1 MNKPAR
7 GSLLDI
13 EHLSAAEIT
22 GLLKLARRM
31 NPLKPRPLL
40 RGKRVLLLFY
50 EPSTR
55 TRSSFEIAAKEM
67 GAMTTLVLSSGSSI
81 EKGESLLDTAYTLQ
95 AVGADVMVIRNP
107 YAGAPLLMAT
117 HLKVPVINAGDGMHE
132 HPSQALLDAYTILR
146 HKKTLSGL
154 RVVIIGDIYH
164 SRVARSAIHLL
175 SKFGAQVTLCGP
187 PEFLPELAT
196 CLAPGLHI
204 TRSAEEAV
212 RGADVIMVLRV
223 QKERLAGMKIR
234 LQDYITRYQMTMA
247 RVKLAKSDAL
257 VMHPGPIIRGLE
269 LTWEV
274 ADCPQSVIV
283 EEVHNEYVAR
293 RQQRL
298 LGMDQNC
305 DVQPRARDQASKQT
319 RKPHGVTRDPDD
331 RHAPKYAPVVQLFP
345 ICVAVILGL
354 RAQKQEPPH
363 LANQILE
370 VLQIGHHRVRPPQQP
385 PLFLGH
391 QAITDIGHMR
401 HKSDGKNHRAQL
413 VKEEH
418 GCEAAHQL
426 RKVQAPCR
434 AAEAQREAG
443 RRQD

>member
-13 EHLSAAEIT
+13 EHLSVAEIT

-55 TRSSFEIAAKEM
+55 TRSSFEIAAKEL

-81 EKGESLLDTAYTLQ
+81 EKGESLLDTGYTLQ

-107 YAGAPLLMAT
+107 YAGAPLLMAN

-146 HKKTLSGL
+146 HKKTLNGL

-175 SKFGAQVTLCGP
+175 SKFGAQITLCGP
-187 PEFLPELAT
+187 PEFLPDLAT
-196 CLAPGLHI
+196 CLDPEMHI
-204 TRSAEEAV
+204 TRSTEEAV

-234 LQDYITRYQMTMA
+234 LQDYIARYQMTMA
-247 RVKLAKSDAL
+247 RVKLAKPDAL

-283 EEVHNEYVAR
+283 EEVQNGVVMRMAILAR
-293 RQQRL
+293 
-298 LGMDQNC
+298 
-305 DVQPRARDQASKQT
+305 
-319 RKPHGVTRDPDD
+319 
-331 RHAPKYAPVVQLFP
+331 
-345 ICVAVILGL
+345 AV
-354 RAQKQEPPH
+354 
-363 LANQILE
+363 
-370 VLQIGHHRVRPPQQP
+370 
-385 PLFLGH
+385 
-391 QAITDIGHMR
+391 
-401 HKSDGKNHRAQL
+401 GKA
-413 VKEEH
+413 
-418 GCEAAHQL
+418 
-426 RKVQAPCR
+426 
-434 AAEAQREAG
+434 
-443 RRQD
+443 